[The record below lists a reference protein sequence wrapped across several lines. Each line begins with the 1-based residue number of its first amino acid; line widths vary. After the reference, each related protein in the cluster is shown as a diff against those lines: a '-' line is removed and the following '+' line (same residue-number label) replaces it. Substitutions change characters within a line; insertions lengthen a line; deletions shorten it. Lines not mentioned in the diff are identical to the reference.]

1 MSTEEST
8 SERGFTLKGGPRSE
22 SEEGS
27 LPKVDFS
34 TFVLSLG
41 TSALYHLGLVP
52 EPGGNPAAAPL
63 QPSESDVLIARQT
76 IDTLE
81 MLAGKTRGNLTRDEE
96 KLLESILYEL
106 RIRYAARG

>member
-1 MSTEEST
+1 
-8 SERGFTLKGGPRSE
+8 
-22 SEEGS
+22 
-27 LPKVDFS
+27 
-34 TFVLSLG
+34 
-41 TSALYHLGLVP
+41 
-52 EPGGNPAAAPL
+52 
-63 QPSESDVLIARQT
+63 VLIARQT